1 MRRRSLSI
9 GVLIAI
15 LGIAPACDQSSPFA
29 PFLPPPVPLPPVPQ
43 PTASLAIEQTSL
55 IVRPS
60 AQGSGQR
67 FEYEPRFQLRETSGK
82 SGATIQ
88 NIFLE
93 NMNGG
98 GSNTGPGCWEAVLRV
113 PPGGTLDT
121 FYSDEGWNWLGYCGV
136 WEGGQSAAVTLRVV
150 VSFTDDNGVAG
161 TVTASVSAGT

>member
-1 MRRRSLSI
+1 MRRSLTLSI
-9 GVLIAI
+9 LIAI
-15 LGIAPACDQSSPFA
+15 FGIASACDNTSSPFA
-29 PFLPPPVPLPPVPQ
+29 PWRQPPVPPVAPVPPAPQ

-55 IVRPS
+55 IVRPDPHGY
-60 AQGSGQR
+60 Q
-67 FEYEPRFQLRETSGK
+67 YEPRFQLRETSGH

-93 NMNGG
+93 NANGG
-98 GSNTGPGCWEAVLRV
+98 GSNTGPGCWETVLRV

-136 WEGGQSAAVTLRVV
+136 WEGGQTAAVTLQVV

-161 TVTASVSAGT
+161 TVTAKVSAGT